1 MGLKTV
7 HCWVL
12 AMALLAAGGALAAKK
27 PKAAQDPDAPTAAR
41 RAPGKLTVHKAPSD
55 ESPAERARR
64 LTRECRGRPNAGA
77 CLGFASR

>member
-7 HCWVL
+7 QGLVL
-12 AMALLAAGGALAAKK
+12 AMALLAAGNALAAKK
-27 PKAAQDPDAPTAAR
+27 PKAAKDTDAPAAAR
-41 RAPGKLTVHKAPSD
+41 RAPGKVTFHKAPSD

-64 LTRECRGRPNAGA
+64 LTRECQGRPNAGA

>member
-12 AMALLAAGGALAAKK
+12 TMALLAAGGALAAKK

-41 RAPGKLTVHKAPSD
+41 RAPGKRRRGFMSIRRIGTAAPMPCRTSQ
-55 ESPAERARR
+55 RW
-64 LTRECRGRPNAGA
+64 RGR
-77 CLGFASR
+77 CSR